1 MKKIIIKKVD
11 EATSE
16 EIKKVIEEIEKDD
29 SSDKELLLDIQ
40 SAKGGPEIA
49 LKSAQDL
56 HFSNIA
62 IRTHADGEMDT
73 AGTILAAIGEPGHR
87 KAKPG
92 AKFRCTDGEPYDKDA
107 KLDDLDSKDQAVYD
121 ALSELTGKPKKILE
135 KILSAEEI
143 SSTSAIKCGIID
155 ETDGFKSKYK
165 NQTEPKKGSSN
176 KNSEDLD
183 VSKDE
188 NQTSDNSNSDQSQQ
202 PAKRG
207 RRIKI

>member
-1 MKKIIIKKVD
+1 MEKIIMNTID
-11 EATSE
+11 EALS
-16 EIKKVIEEIEKDD
+16 IKTKKAKEEIENDK
-29 SSDKELLLDIQ
+29 SSDKELLLEIQ
-40 SAKGGPEIA
+40 SAKGDTEIA
-49 LKSAQDL
+49 LKIAQDL
-56 HFSNIA
+56 HCSNIA

-143 SSTSAIKCGIID
+143 SSTSAIRCGIID

-165 NQTEPKKGSSN
+165 NKIEPKKGSSN
-176 KNSEDLD
+176 TNTENLNDT
-183 VSKDE
+183 KDE
-188 NQTSDNSNSDQSQQ
+188 NQNVETSNSDQSQQ
-202 PAKRG
+202 PTKRG
-207 RRIKI
+207 RRIKN